1 MPIDMKQNIKE
12 IKITNII
19 SKTAEVVAVI
29 NILADRKHHEYIK
42 TWIDETYSKLS
53 LSSTEMLRLISKLP
67 YQGIEFFEIILDT
80 RVFNDIKLLSEK
92 ILKYEDIQFIYILTG
107 GQIDIEKINKIR
119 EDKEEFEKFIDNM
132 PWLYRGSRELYEYI
146 INDTKKFKVKLIK
159 LISEVVSPLFEKKF
173 DALSKDYEK
182 ALKDMDN
189 KLKKHTAIHLANYI
203 MNKTV
208 DENPEIREY
217 IFIPSYFINPHYVMA
232 FNKYAR
238 LFLYDIRKENAVIRK
253 KTGEKLSSELKI
265 ISDKTRL
272 EILRLLILQPCSG
285 TILSNRLKLTGATIS
300 HHIDLLRS
308 FNLITEIRDK
318 NTKYYSANVE
328 EIDALIKNLQNYF
341 YNK

>member
-1 MPIDMKQNIKE
+1 MKQNVKE
-12 IKITNII
+12 IKITNVV

-42 TWIDETYSKLS
+42 DWIDESYSKLS
-53 LSSTEMLRLISKLP
+53 LSSIQMLNLISKLP

-80 RVFNDIKLLSEK
+80 RIFNDIEILSEK
-92 ILKYEDIQFIYILTG
+92 IVNYEDTQFIYILTG
-107 GQIDIEKINKIR
+107 EQIEIKKIKEIR
-119 EDKEEFEKFIDNM
+119 ENKEEFQKFIDEL
-132 PWLYRGSRELYEYI
+132 PWLYRGSKEIYECI
-146 INDTKKFKVKLIK
+146 INSTEDFKLNLIR
-159 LISEVVSPLFEKKF
+159 LISEVTNSLFEKKF
-173 DALSKDYEK
+173 NSLRLQYED
-182 ALKDMDN
+182 ALKDMES
-189 KLKKHTAIHLANYI
+189 KLKKNTPLQLANHI
-203 MNKTV
+203 MNKVV
-208 DENPEIREY
+208 DEDFKIGEY

-238 LFLYDIRKENAVIRK
+238 MFLYDIRKETAVIRK

-265 ISDKTRL
+265 LSDKTRL

-285 TILSNRLKLTGATIS
+285 TILSNRLNLTNATIS

-308 FNLITEIRDK
+308 FSLITEIRDK

-328 EIDALIKNLQNYF
+328 EIDELLKNLQNYF